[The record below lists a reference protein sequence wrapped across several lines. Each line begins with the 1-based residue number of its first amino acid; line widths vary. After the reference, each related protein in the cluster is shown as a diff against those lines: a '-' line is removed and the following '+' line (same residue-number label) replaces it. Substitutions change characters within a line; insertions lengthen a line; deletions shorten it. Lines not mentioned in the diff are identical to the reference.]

1 MIWGLT
7 DCAVT
12 SVLVSGWILIIF
24 QTKAGMARSH
34 TVHVC
39 TFRCFPAAVIY
50 QSSGDHHERSSTC
63 FGWILPPSRWP
74 YCGIRS
80 AVKSNCYHPSN
91 QMGVINADEYDAV
104 VHELYHDVS
113 DFDLEEQ
120 PTVKL
125 ESNTVDFGEI
135 RSAILFTNPVT
146 ASWSRL

>member
-1 MIWGLT
+1 
-7 DCAVT
+7 
-12 SVLVSGWILIIF
+12 
-24 QTKAGMARSH
+24 
-34 TVHVC
+34 
-39 TFRCFPAAVIY
+39 
-50 QSSGDHHERSSTC
+50 
-63 FGWILPPSRWP
+63 
-74 YCGIRS
+74 
-80 AVKSNCYHPSN
+80 
-91 QMGVINADEYDAV
+91 MGVINADEYDAV